1 MAKLPQAVN
10 VVGGV
15 SPQQMP
21 GVQAPADAFGAD
33 MGKAV
38 SQLGAFIEDEAQKQ
52 QRLDN
57 QAEAQ
62 ELSNEL
68 NTRLRN
74 LELGDGD
81 QEVGYKNRL
90 GRNAMDQRQTYEE
103 QAEKIRK
110 ELVARATN
118 PIVRQN
124 FSGVAA
130 NRTGQFLTSVGG
142 HFNAQRKAYRK
153 TSLDNTTN
161 VATDDAVNATD
172 DETRLARANDAY
184 TATFNYYSDDQGYKD
199 AIAKTFAEEARSK
212 VHTAVINSIVDNQ
225 PGVARAY
232 YEKVKSQIDS
242 GDRPAMERALRGGYV
257 KEQSAALAAHPK
269 ASEGTINERVAWA
282 KTQSTTDIEVQDALI
297 QRIQADF
304 RLEETARKL
313 KIRGLREAA
322 FNMIE
327 TGKQKDGSPISI
339 TDISDLPAELLATLP
354 GNDMNAIQTYIK
366 NKARRGSGF
375 ALTSDFTTTSKIDE
389 LLIGEDDQK
398 LVDYDLNAQ
407 RTKLS
412 QSDFRRY
419 RNLQIAA
426 KRRIDNDEAKDP
438 NYTLANKTLKLAF
451 DAAGIKTT
459 AAASKTQ
466 KRLRTVVTEN
476 VYALVEQAKSE
487 GRKATREEINRQI
500 AADLLRVDPPGTFN
514 EGPRATRDLGEG
526 YAIPDLDD
534 TEVQQQVATAT
545 GVPLPVI
552 QKIISD
558 HTKAKTRAAR
568 ERRKAPRELML
579 QDFIDLHNEMR

>member
-1 MAKLPQAVN
+1 MAKLPQAVD
-10 VVGGV
+10 VLGGV
-15 SPQQMP
+15 SPQQIP
-21 GVQAPADAFGAD
+21 TVRAPADAFGAD
-33 MGKAV
+33 IGKAV
-38 SQLGAFIEDEAQKQ
+38 SQLGSFIEDEAQKQ

-74 LELGDGD
+74 LKLGDGD
-81 QEVGYKNRL
+81 QEVGYMNRL
-90 GRNAMDQRQTYEE
+90 GRDAMDQRVAYEE
-103 QAEKIRK
+103 KAENIRK
-110 ELVARATN
+110 ELLGRTSN

-124 FSGVAA
+124 VTGVFATS
-130 NRTGQFLTSVGG
+130 TGQFLTSIGG

-225 PGVARAY
+225 PSVARAY
-232 YEKVKSQIDS
+232 YKKVKSQIDS
-242 GDRPAMERALRGGYV
+242 GDRPAMEKALRGGYV
-257 KEQSAALAAHPK
+257 KEQSAKLAADPK
-269 ASEGTINERVAWA
+269 ASEGTIEERIAWA
-282 KTQSTTDIEVQDALI
+282 KTQSRTDIEVQDALI
-297 QRIQADF
+297 SRIQADF
-304 RLEETARKL
+304 RMEETARKL
-313 KIRGLREAA
+313 KIRRLREDA

-327 TGKQKDGSPISI
+327 TGKKKDGSLISI

-389 LLIGEDDQK
+389 LIIEEDDEK
-398 LVDYDLNAQ
+398 LVDYDLDAQ

-412 QSDFRRY
+412 QTDFRRY
-419 RNLQIAA
+419 RTAQIAA
-426 KRRIDNDEAKDP
+426 KRRLEKQEAKDP
-438 NYTLANKTLKLAF
+438 SYTLANKELKLAF

-459 AAASKTQ
+459 AGASKKQ
-466 KRLRTVVTEN
+466 KRLRTLVTRN
-476 VYALVEQAKSE
+476 VYDLVDRAKEE
-487 GRKATREEINRQI
+487 GRKPTREEINRQI
-500 AADLLRVDPPGTFN
+500 VTDLLVVNPPGPMNKGRRVMADLTTNYEISDTDDEAVLEQIAIASDVPLQEVRNIV
-514 EGPRATRDLGEG
+514 RDL
-526 YAIPDLDD
+526 
-534 TEVQQQVATAT
+534 
-545 GVPLPVI
+545 
-552 QKIISD
+552 K
-558 HTKAKTRAAR
+558 K
-568 ERRKAPRELML
+568 ELMKVTL
-579 QDFIDLHNEMR
+579 DRVRALYQNKIDREGL